1 MTCLVG
7 FPPWK
12 PYPAKFSGHL
22 SCETW
27 DNFFKSSRDQE
38 DHVIEESSK
47 FMSANHSRKSPY
59 S

>member
-1 MTCLVG
+1 MTYLVG
-7 FPPWK
+7 FLPENVTRPSLVAIYLVK
-12 PYPAKFSGHL
+12 PEITFL
-22 SCETW
+22 SCHVT
-27 DNFFKSSRDQE
+27 QE